1 MCTEDL
7 KEGLKLLKEGVGHC
21 NALLQSTSISPKDAQ
36 VALKSRAYANMAI
49 GSKVDRIGE

>member
-1 MCTEDL
+1 VHRGLE
-7 KEGLKLLKEGVGHC
+7 EGLKLLKEGVGHC
-21 NALLQSTSISPKDAQ
+21 NALLQSTSISLKDAQ